1 MVESFHISLTELSRL
16 APDALRGAGFPFPR
30 VERSS
35 HMLVWGEAVHHMG
48 LRFLNV
54 HHERIRASLE
64 KKYVFA
70 DGDFNSVIIDG
81 HGKSVLEIG
90 PRVIDVS
97 NAAGTCE
104 GVGVVVVRNTF
115 GLFLLGEAL
124 THAARRGLAIVILY
138 KGGSSSSV
146 DEFEGSGVLAQFP
159 AALDSMSIDQ
169 RLNLLGGTKA
179 SGAVQFASDF
189 LERNQNDAPH
199 LSSFAL
205 ISIALPS
212 NSSNPSIEALPA
224 DAEREWCRTTNFE
237 QRWQEAM
244 MLGLSTT
251 RGDWDGFTMLL
262 HRMRVPTSERSQQQA
277 G

>member
-1 MVESFHISLTELSRL
+1 MVEPFHISLSELSRL
-16 APDALRGAGFPFPR
+16 APDVLRGAGFPFPR

-35 HMLVWGEAVHHMG
+35 QMLVWGEAVHH
-48 LRFLNV
+48 
-54 HHERIRASLE
+54 I
-64 KKYVFA
+64 A
-70 DGDFNSVIIDG
+70 DADLNSVIIDG

-97 NAAGTCE
+97 NAAATCE
-104 GVGVVVVRNTF
+104 GVGVAVVRNTF

-138 KGGSSSSV
+138 SRGASSGV
-146 DEFEGSGVLAQFP
+146 DEFEGTGILAQFP
-159 AALDSMSIDQ
+159 AAFDSMSVDQ
-169 RLNLLGGTKA
+169 RLNVLGGTKA
-179 SGAVQFASDF
+179 LGAVQFASNF
-189 LERNQNDAPH
+189 LERNKNDEPD

-212 NSSNPSIEALPA
+212 NSSNLSIEALPA
-224 DAEREWCRTTNFE
+224 EAEREWCKTANFA
-237 QRWQEAM
+237 QRWEEAM
-244 MLGLSTT
+244 VLGLSTT

-262 HRMRVPTSERSQQQA
+262 HRMRVPTSERSQLQA